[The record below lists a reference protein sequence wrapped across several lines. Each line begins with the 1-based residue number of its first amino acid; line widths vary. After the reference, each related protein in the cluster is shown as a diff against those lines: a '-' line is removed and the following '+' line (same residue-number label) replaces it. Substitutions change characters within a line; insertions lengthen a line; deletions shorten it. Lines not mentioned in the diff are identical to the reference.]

1 MINSSEI
8 CAGLTPTMRDPE
20 KLKLGKGMAFVKSH
34 IRCLPQSDMV
44 WEVDFLPAPEQD
56 CQRMGLDEL
65 WLGLV
70 VAQDA
75 GSHLSYSIFDVS
87 PTVNDLAKLLGEAMR
102 RPLVESA
109 SRPLRIH
116 VRDKAQWHQLLP
128 HLTQLRIEV
137 DTREAL
143 PVWDQAS
150 SDFFT
155 RMRESPLPRV
165 SLSESMLTDVERH
178 LPTLTRWVQAH
189 GRIEIGLAS
198 GDGLVARVLDSDG
211 IVFEDRQSKT
221 LRRALIALEQG
232 IAVLSR

>member
-1 MINSSEI
+1 MINSSEM
-8 CAGLTPTMRDPE
+8 CAGLTPTMRDPG

-44 WEVDFLPAPEQD
+44 WEVDFLPAPEPE
-56 CQRMGLDEL
+56 CKRLGLDEL

-70 VAQDA
+70 VAQD
-75 GSHLSYSIFDVS
+75 GGLHLSYSMLDVS

-109 SRPLRIH
+109 SRPLCIH
-116 VRDKAQWHQLLP
+116 LRDNAEWHQLLP

-143 PVWDQAS
+143 PLWDQAS
-150 SDFFT
+150 SDFFL
-155 RMRESPLPRV
+155 RMRESPLQPV
-165 SLSESMLTDVERH
+165 SLFEPMLTDLEKH
-178 LPTLTRWVQAH
+178 LPTLTRWVQAR
-189 GRIEIGLAS
+189 GRIEIGVDAA
-198 GDGLVARVLDSDG
+198 DGLVVRALDSSG
-211 IVFEDRQSKT
+211 VVFEDTESKT

-232 IAVLSR
+232 ISILSR